1 MKQFGG
7 FLGLN
12 EDGGAAPAPVPAPA
26 AAGASFFGGGGS
38 AAAASAAPAPSAS
51 GLSSYF
57 AAPAAAAAPV
67 PPAAA
72 STAAA
77 PSSFFSSFGA
87 APPLSSSAAA
97 AASGSAKAPSLASV
111 QAAVTGQ
118 DPEDAA
124 WEARCA
130 LTRTQRMYGF
140 GLCLALGCLVST
152 ISTFKIGNPVSGRAR
167 ARGPRERGAAARQ
180 SCGTLTAATSPPT
193 LVSRRW
199 HSRCST
205 R

>member
-1 MKQFGG
+1 LILAGAMKQFGG

-12 EDGGAAPAPVPAPA
+12 EDGGATPAPASAPA

-38 AAAASAAPAPSAS
+38 AAAATTTAAPAPAAS
-51 GLSSYF
+51 GFSSFF
-57 AAPAAAAAPV
+57 AAPAAAAAPA
-67 PPAAA
+67 PASPAAA
-72 STAAA
+72 AAA
-77 PSSFFSSFGA
+77 PSSSFFSSFGA
-87 APPLSSSAAA
+87 APPPSSAA

-152 ISTFKIGNPVSGRAR
+152 ISTFKIGNPVRASAR
-167 ARGPRERGAAARQ
+167 AQPA
-180 SCGTLTAATSPPT
+180 
-193 LVSRRW
+193 
-199 HSRCST
+199 
-205 R
+205 